1 MLKSFKSIGKLTQKN
16 MKSFVLVAFYFLI
29 SLSYSQSSK
38 FKTITIE
45 PSKSFQNYEHFKR
58 LVLNS
63 PDSHIEYLE
72 HFDFEWG
79 YQYKIRVR
87 ETKLN
92 QTLSDGTQ
100 YEYSFDK
107 VISKTKV
114 PDFTVFRL
122 FLDADRYYY
131 EVEPDEEEM
140 NGTLH
145 LLNDST
151 YLYFD
156 EVEIEVPEELR
167 EQFKVI
173 ADGKAQRSGNFLFV
187 NEKRIRLI
195 GFN

>member
-1 MLKSFKSIGKLTQKN
+1 MN
-16 MKSFVLVAFYFLI
+16 SFVLVAFSFFI
-29 SLSYSQSSK
+29 SLSYAQNSR

-72 HFDFEWG
+72 NFNFEWG

-100 YEYSFDK
+100 YKFSFEE

-114 PDFTVFRL
+114 PDSTVFRL
-122 FLDADRYYY
+122 FLDGDRYYF
-131 EVEPDEEEM
+131 ELEPAEEEM
-140 NGTLH
+140 NGTIR

-156 EVEIEVPEELR
+156 EVEIEVPEELK
-167 EQFKVI
+167 EQFKII
-173 ADGKAQRSGNFLFV
+173 ADGKAQGSGSFLFV